1 MEYTKFMADRVKTMK
16 GSAIREMFKRMADPE
31 IISLAGGNPASEL
44 FPGDELSKIAGKI
57 LMTNPTL
64 ALQYG
69 TTDGYPKMKDCARKR
84 AEKVNS
90 VGENDEILIMTGANQ
105 GIDLTAKAV
114 LNKGDKVIVE
124 SPSFIGSL
132 NAFRT
137 YEAELVG
144 VTVEADG
151 MNMDELE
158 ETLKNTDGVKIIYTI
173 PTFQNPTGCTMSL
186 EKRKRML
193 EIASKYDVLILED
206 NPYGDLRFA
215 GEDVPTIKSLDTED
229 RVVYA
234 GSFSK
239 ILSPGMRLGYIVAPA
254 PLAEKIE
261 MLKQVNDVHTPMIT
275 QLMCVEFMKKY
286 DIDKYIAKNRE
297 LYGKKCAAMVSAME
311 KYFPHRKTVNLVL
324 DTIRL
329 TMKQEKKRVAA
340 ELRLHSDQG
349 FQYTSQAYFNLT
361 QAYGITPSMSRK
373 GNPYDNAMAENFFS
387 ILKTECIY
395 RLKPEN
401 FSEANE
407 MINRYIHFYN
417 HERIQLKTG
426 EAPLARRPST

>member
-1 MEYTKFMADRVKTMK
+1 MTLLQR
-16 GSAIREMFKRMADPE
+16 
-31 IISLAGGNPASEL
+31 L
-44 FPGDELSKIAGKI
+44 F
-57 LMTNPTL
+57 
-64 ALQYG
+64 
-69 TTDGYPKMKDCARKR
+69 
-84 AEKVNS
+84 
-90 VGENDEILIMTGANQ
+90 
-105 GIDLTAKAV
+105 
-114 LNKGDKVIVE
+114 IVE

-158 ETLKNTDGVKIIYTI
+158 ETLKNTDGVKMIYTI

-261 MLKQVNDVHTPMIT
+261 MLKQVNDVHT
-275 QLMCVEFMKKY
+275 
-286 DIDKYIAKNRE
+286 R
-297 LYGKKCAAMVSAME
+297 
-311 KYFPHRKTVNLVL
+311 
-324 DTIRL
+324 
-329 TMKQEKKRVAA
+329 
-340 ELRLHSDQG
+340 
-349 FQYTSQAYFNLT
+349 
-361 QAYGITPSMSRK
+361 
-373 GNPYDNAMAENFFS
+373 
-387 ILKTECIY
+387 
-395 RLKPEN
+395 
-401 FSEANE
+401 
-407 MINRYIHFYN
+407 
-417 HERIQLKTG
+417 
-426 EAPLARRPST
+426 